1 MRARLA
7 NFLAT
12 TAATIAGTFIPLY
25 AHQLG
30 ADDVGVGLLAALSA
44 LTVTI
49 AGLLA
54 GRAADRYGTR
64 QFIVLGLLASAI
76 STLLQVF
83 AFDFVSLVVLRALNG
98 LALGVYP
105 AALISHVQASKERLG
120 QFSAFGSLGW
130 TAGSLLAGTIA
141 TYFTIRGTF
150 VAASLL
156 FFIAYLLALRFGVRP
171 PDPTPQKTASLW
183 EVFLSKRST
192 FISVLIR
199 HIGAHMIWAFWPL
212 FLQQLGGGLL
222 LDRRHVSHQHGNTV
236 SRDVLSDGSRVE
248 HGAAA
253 VGLIAVECNVHYIRA
268 RPKFLVDPAHTDTVG
283 HLMGAA
289 VRGGL
294 AGGDRGPSQPWGCL
308 GDLYGSIEHLDGHR
322 AGTGSVACAH
332 RGVLSAHLC
341 RSRAVVRSVPL
352 QTNQPCA
359 LPRERA
365 SPVRGLAQMSLQGGA
380 PHAMLKP

>member
-120 QFSAFGSLGW
+120 RFSAFGSLGW

-171 PDPTPQKTASLW
+171 PDPAPEKTASLW

-212 FLQQLGGGLL
+212 FLQQLGADYFWIGVTSAINTGTQFLVMYFLTDRGWSTGLLRLGLL
-222 LDRRHVSHQHGNTV
+222 LSSVTFVTFALAPNFWWILPTQILLGISWALLYVGGLRAATEGHPNPGAASAIFAG
-236 SRDVLSDGSRVE
+236 VLNISMVIGPALGALLVPIGGYYLLIYVGAALSFGAFLYRQISLVRSRVSAQAPS
-248 HGAAA
+248 G
-253 VGLIAVECNVHYIRA
+253 VS
-268 RPKFLVDPAHTDTVG
+268 PK
-283 HLMGAA
+283 
-289 VRGGL
+289 
-294 AGGDRGPSQPWGCL
+294 
-308 GDLYGSIEHLDGHR
+308 
-322 AGTGSVACAH
+322 
-332 RGVLSAHLC
+332 
-341 RSRAVVRSVPL
+341 
-352 QTNQPCA
+352 
-359 LPRERA
+359 
-365 SPVRGLAQMSLQGGA
+365 
-380 PHAMLKP
+380 